1 MNRILALL
9 PLSWL
14 YACTWCVARILR
26 LSGWRRE
33 LIDRHLERCLPDV
46 GPADRD
52 RISRDFYRYL
62 GELAAEVLYAS
73 SISRQGL
80 QDRVRLINPHL
91 VADALRDGG
100 RVLIL
105 SAHHCNWEWLLL
117 RCSLSF
123 EAPLTAPYKVTSH
136 SSVDSALSAV
146 RERFGGTMIPSKQLL
161 QYLLEKRGRVPLLAM
176 LADQSPA
183 AVNPEQTWEQ
193 FFGRPTAFHT
203 GPGWIGAKF
212 GYTVVLAA
220 MQREK
225 RGYFSVRFVEL
236 ASATQHKE
244 PAQILK
250 AYVGALETHVRAH
263 PEQYFWAY
271 NRWKR
276 EKPLYG

>member
-1 MNRILALL
+1 M
-9 PLSWL
+9 
-14 YACTWCVARILR
+14 
-26 LSGWRRE
+26 
-33 LIDRHLERCLPDV
+33 
-46 GPADRD
+46 
-52 RISRDFYRYL
+52 
-62 GELAAEVLYAS
+62 
-73 SISRQGL
+73 
-80 QDRVRLINPHL
+80 
-91 VADALRDGG
+91 
-100 RVLIL
+100 LIL

-123 EAPLTAPYKVTSH
+123 EAPLIAPYKITSH
-136 SSVDSALSAV
+136 SQLDRALCAL
-146 RERFGGTMIPSKQLL
+146 RERFGGTMIPSKELVQH
-161 QYLLEKRGRVPLLAM
+161 LLEKRGRVPLLAM

-183 AVNPEQTWEQ
+183 AVNPEQTWLQ

-225 RGYFSVRFVEL
+225 SWAIQRALHRTRVGY
-236 ASATQHKE
+236 ATQGARADSE
-244 PAQILK
+244 
-250 AYVGALETHVRAH
+250 AYVRALETPRPCH

>member
-1 MNRILALL
+1 M
-9 PLSWL
+9 
-14 YACTWCVARILR
+14 
-26 LSGWRRE
+26 GWRRE
-33 LIDRHLERCLPDV
+33 LITRHLEFCLPEV
-46 GPADRD
+46 GAAGRELI
-52 RISRDFYRYL
+52 RRDFYRYL
-62 GELAAEVLYAS
+62 GELAAEVLYAP
-73 SISRQGL
+73 SISRQAL
-80 QDRVRLINPHL
+80 QERVRLINPQL
-91 VADALRDGG
+91 VAEALRDGG

-123 EAPLTAPYKVTSH
+123 EAPLTAPFKRTSH
-136 SSVDSALSAV
+136 PRVDSALCAL

-161 QYLLEKRGRVPLLAM
+161 QHLLEKRGRVPLLAM

-183 AVNPEQTWEQ
+183 VVNPEQSWVQ

-225 RGYFSVRFVEL
+225 RGQFSVRFVEL
-236 ASATQHKE
+236 ASATQRMQPE
-244 PAQILK
+244 QILD
-250 AYVGALETHVRAH
+250 AYVRALENHVRAH

-276 EKPLYG
+276 ERPLYG